1 MQAPK
6 NTPTKSRQ
14 YKGFSFRQRLVPAIL
29 VSLAISL
36 TVFVFGPFEIYS
48 ANADQFGFSLFDFL
62 GWNLLFALGVSAIIC
77 AILLPLRGRAF
88 DIVFALFFWL
98 ALMLMVQGNYLN
110 LGISALT
117 GDGMGSDGF
126 NKTYLILNAVIWG
139 VVLVGCVLAVLLI
152 RQKHREWIT
161 TVCIIAMITV
171 IGMQGITMAVTS
183 MTSDI
188 WKSTVTVSKPE
199 DEDAQALPHLLT
211 YKNLDR
217 VSSEKNVIWIV
228 IDRFDT
234 TFYAEAREACP
245 EIFYHL
251 DDGFTY
257 FNDMTSL
264 YPRTFPSVAYMLTG
278 IEHDFHDA
286 RSDYLAEAFSNA
298 KFLQILKENNYSVNI
313 YTDNYYC
320 YEDARDLEG
329 YVENSSRADSV
340 EVVQKPKLAL
350 DMTRL
355 SLFRILPVAAKN
367 TVGSISTPDFQK
379 YIVYET
385 DYPKYESA
393 DMKVIY
399 DYLSENSL
407 QLFDGQNN
415 FTFLHI
421 AGCHLPNKYNE
432 NFESPEKSDEWN
444 SVVSMKQSFKIV
456 NLYLDQLKALG
467 IYEDATII
475 ITGDHGSL
483 QGSDTRLPTD
493 PSRPNPILTALFV
506 KESGASGTSL
516 TVNSAPVMQA
526 DIIPTIL
533 RSEGIDTD
541 EDFGKS
547 VFEIPVDQPR
557 KRKYNFQSY
566 QKDTGGYEV
575 IEYEILGPARD
586 LSNWTIVNRYMTESI
601 YH

>member
-1 MQAPK
+1 MHLTK
-6 NTPTKSRQ
+6 NNVAKEKKYS
-14 YKGFSFRQRLVPAIL
+14 GFSFRQRLVPVIL
-29 VSLAISL
+29 VAFAASL
-36 TVFVFGPFEIYS
+36 TVFLFGPFEIYS
-48 ANADQFGFSLFDFL
+48 ANADQFGFSFLDFF
-62 GWNLLFALGVSAIIC
+62 GWSLLFTLISAGIIC
-77 AILLPLRGRAF
+77 AVLLPMRGRIF
-88 DIVFALFFWL
+88 DIFFSL
-98 ALMLMVQGNYLN
+98 AFGGTLMLMVQGNYLN
-110 LGISALT
+110 FGISALT
-117 GDGMGSDGF
+117 GDGMGADGF
-126 NKTYLILNAVIWG
+126 NNTYMILNAVIWG
-139 VVLVGCVLAVLLI
+139 IVLVGCVLAVLLI
-152 RQKHREWIT
+152 RQKYREWIT
-161 TVCIIAMITV
+161 TICTIALITV

-183 MTSDI
+183 MTSDV
-188 WKSTVTVSKPE
+188 WRSTVTVSKPE

-217 VSSEKNVIWIV
+217 VSSGKNVIWIV

-234 TFYAEAREACP
+234 NFYAEAEEACP
-245 EIFYHL
+245 EIFYNL
-251 DDGFTY
+251 DGFTY

-278 IEHDFHDA
+278 VEHDFHDS
-286 RSDYLAEAFSNA
+286 RSDYLTEAFSNA

-340 EVVQKPKLAL
+340 QVVQKPRLAF

-355 SLFRILPVAAKN
+355 SLFRNLPVALKN
-367 TVGSISTPDFQK
+367 IVGELDTPAFQK

-385 DYPKYESA
+385 DYPKYESS

-407 QLFDGQNN
+407 TLFDGQNN

-432 NFESPEKSDEWN
+432 NFETPEKSDEWN

-456 NLYLDQLKALG
+456 NLYLDQLKQLG

-493 PSRPNPILTALFV
+493 PTHPNPILTALFV
-506 KESGASGTSL
+506 KESGSHGTPL
-516 TVNSAPVMQA
+516 TVNTAPVMQA

-533 RSEGIDTD
+533 RSEGIETDT
-541 EDFGKS
+541 DFGKS